1 LVGTGGLEGIMDGDE
16 DDDEGEG
23 HRDGAWP
30 TAFAGSNSN

>member
-1 LVGTGGLEGIMDGDE
+1 MDGDEDEDE